1 MLARSTH
8 AGTDAAPMP
17 GLGAKDAQMH
27 VLPVPL
33 SLLTGISA
41 LRISV
46 PADLR
51 PEQARRAALETVRV
65 RREPQMPRARCA
77 DSSAADCPH
86 VP

>member
-1 MLARSTH
+1 
-8 AGTDAAPMP
+8 
-17 GLGAKDAQMH
+17 MH

-51 PEQARRAALETVRV
+51 PDQARRAALDTVRV
-65 RREPQMPRARCA
+65 RTCA
-77 DSSAADCPH
+77 LRLH
-86 VP
+86 